1 MTKNIPKLMTGPL
14 WPAIAIAIACFGAGL
29 SGNANDSETWLKEG
43 DLVPKVTVRTGD
55 NEPLD
60 LAKAVREQATLLV
73 FYRGGWC
80 PFCTTQLAE
89 LAKVKGEL
97 RERGIDILA
106 LSPDRPELV
115 KRNQDNSAFDYRL
128 LSDNDMEAALAFGI
142 AFQVEEELVRMYK
155 ENHSIDLEA
164 DSGRNHHLLPHPAVY
179 LVDSEGVVRY
189 AHVNPDYRDRLSAEE
204 ILQAAKVLNR

>member
-1 MTKNIPKLMTGPL
+1 
-14 WPAIAIAIACFGAGL
+14 
-29 SGNANDSETWLKEG
+29 
-43 DLVPKVTVRTGD
+43 
-55 NEPLD
+55 
-60 LAKAVREQATLLV
+60 
-73 FYRGGWC
+73 
-80 PFCTTQLAE
+80 LAE